1 MAVCVCV
8 LVFTCEYLHST
19 LLSWEY
25 KDLALYDSILKNDRL
40 IPRTYRFTNIKSID
54 RTLQVVAPLRG

>member
-25 KDLALYDSILKNDRL
+25 KDVALYDSILKNDRL

-54 RTLQVVAPLRG
+54 